1 MKSFLISAIAAG
13 VLGLS
18 LSPASACD
26 AATLGRTWCNK
37 GVLYLCTRCGSQY
50 CDIMNNPYTHCLKD
64 DHPDLHADNASRFP
78 PLMSV
83 R

>member
-26 AATLGRTWCNK
+26 AATLGRTWCK
-37 GVLYLCTRCGSQY
+37 GGVLYLCTRCGDQY
-50 CDIMNNPYTHCLKD
+50 CDIMNNPYTRCLKD
-64 DHPDLHADNASRFP
+64 DHPDLYTDNASRFP
-78 PLMSV
+78 PLTSV